1 MVPFRL
7 HYVDVVPFNPSVG
20 RFFMWCSSRASS
32 IIVAIS
38 FVQRYRFPPLT
49 ASRTL
54 LSLSDVTVGFRDHRA
69 TTYRRRLVPWH
80 IYWSTLLDVQL
91 LRLDLRF
98 VSAGRFFPSIEIS
111 PQHQSAME
119 TPCPYSPETAA
130 FVTSSLEA
138 WNRFLADGDSQ
149 SDVDSAQEIPED
161 SDSSTEESVDELLLS
176 VLPTPSM
183 PPKSDQ
189 IYEQLASVMGASY
202 LDLAELDV
210 LRLEA
215 IVEEVYNL
223 LRDTILTGYCRR
235 WADFDRWLDFGHKL
249 SKVLV
254 AKRASAMPEEED
266 YDGDVDSE
274 QLPDWEE
281 DPRYALV
288 EMEEDPAD
296 EDFIR
301 ELYSRDIKEL
311 LDWDDVAF

>member
-1 MVPFRL
+1 
-7 HYVDVVPFNPSVG
+7 
-20 RFFMWCSSRASS
+20 
-32 IIVAIS
+32 
-38 FVQRYRFPPLT
+38 
-49 ASRTL
+49 
-54 LSLSDVTVGFRDHRA
+54 
-69 TTYRRRLVPWH
+69 
-80 IYWSTLLDVQL
+80 
-91 LRLDLRF
+91 
-98 VSAGRFFPSIEIS
+98 
-111 PQHQSAME
+111 ME

-183 PPKSDQ
+183 PPKSHQ
-189 IYEQLASVMGASY
+189 NYEQLASVMGASY
-202 LDLAELDV
+202 LDLAELVSHGAFSAYIRSSTHDAQDV

-215 IVEEVYNL
+215 IVEEVYKL

-274 QLPDWEE
+274 QLSDWEE

-288 EMEEDPAD
+288 EIEEDPAD

>member
-1 MVPFRL
+1 
-7 HYVDVVPFNPSVG
+7 
-20 RFFMWCSSRASS
+20 
-32 IIVAIS
+32 
-38 FVQRYRFPPLT
+38 
-49 ASRTL
+49 
-54 LSLSDVTVGFRDHRA
+54 
-69 TTYRRRLVPWH
+69 
-80 IYWSTLLDVQL
+80 
-91 LRLDLRF
+91 
-98 VSAGRFFPSIEIS
+98 
-111 PQHQSAME
+111 ME
-119 TPCPYSPETAA
+119 TPRPYSPETAA

-138 WNRFLADGDSQ
+138 WNKFLADGDSQ
-149 SDVDSAQEIPED
+149 SDVDSAHEIAED

-183 PPKSDQ
+183 PPKTDQ
-189 IYEQLASVMGASY
+189 TYERLASVMGASY

-215 IVEEVYNL
+215 IVEEVYKL

-254 AKRASAMPEEED
+254 AKRAAAMPEEEE

-274 QLPDWEE
+274 QMSDFGE
-281 DPRYALV
+281 DSNFALV

-296 EDFIR
+296 DDFIR
-301 ELYSRDIKEL
+301 EMYSRDIKEL